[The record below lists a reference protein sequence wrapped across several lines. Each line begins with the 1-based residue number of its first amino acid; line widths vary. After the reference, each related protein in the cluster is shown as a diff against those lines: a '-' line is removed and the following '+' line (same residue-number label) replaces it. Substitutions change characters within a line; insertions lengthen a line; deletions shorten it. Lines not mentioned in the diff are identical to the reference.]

1 MGRMLSRPTSRFFVR
16 PTLGAAEACQLA
28 VAPTFPHAPPLA
40 RPRLEGSKHEGTFGT
55 IRMMIRG
62 ELASG
67 HESSRHNLVFGRSV
81 GT

>member
-1 MGRMLSRPTSRFFVR
+1 MLCPSQT
-16 PTLGAAEACQLA
+16 
-28 VAPTFPHAPPLA
+28 
-40 RPRLEGSKHEGTFGT
+40 RLDGSKHEGTLGT